1 MLGCNYANCILN
13 ACALHFCNRKI
24 YRWAYRPLSVRIL
37 RAFMVIMG
45 FTLFRLPRQYPA
57 SKRAFARLQLV
68 SILIVLAIFVAGSR
82 RASGYALEGQ
92 HWPAGTVVTF
102 QMGLGSA
109 GRTLIDGNTSW
120 DTAAAPALSAWN
132 NVTARLR
139 YNDTVTSPP
148 LSSGDG
154 VNAIVFS
161 STVFGQKFGS
171 GTLAV
176 TYWRISGGTMTEAD
190 VLFNRNQQFD
200 SYRGPLRFASNGWCI
215 GDIRRVLIHELGH
228 ALGLDH
234 PDQHGQHVDAI
245 MNSVTSDRETLST
258 DDISGAQSMYGA
270 PTPTPTPTPSPNR
283 SGTRFTSI
291 STRMNVGTGNNVAIA
306 GFMVW
311 GSQLKTVIVRVLGPT
326 LGSYGV
332 ANVLSDP
339 IVELHNSSGATIATN
354 DDWQIGSQSSQIS
367 SSGYAPN
374 NSNES
379 AIIAT
384 LAAGAYTAIVRGYN
398 NSTGVALVQ
407 VYELDTLSARLS
419 GISTRGQV
427 GTDQNVLIGGL
438 SINGSTSKKLIVRAL
453 GPCMASPPFSL
464 SGTLS
469 NPILELH
476 DSSGNLLASN
486 DDWGS
491 GTQAAAI
498 SASGYQPPNAKE
510 SAIIV
515 TLASGNY
522 TAIVRG
528 VNDGTGIALVD
539 AYDLDP

>member
-1 MLGCNYANCILN
+1 
-13 ACALHFCNRKI
+13 
-24 YRWAYRPLSVRIL
+24 
-37 RAFMVIMG
+37 MVIVG
-45 FTLFRLPRQYPA
+45 FTLFRVPRRYCV
-57 SKRAFARLQLV
+57 SKRAFARLQSL
-68 SILIVLAIFVAGSR
+68 SILIVWGIFLAVSR
-82 RASGYALEGQ
+82 RVSGYALEGQ
-92 HWPAGTVVTF
+92 HWPAGTLVTF

-120 DTAAAPALSAWN
+120 DTAAAPALIAWDH
-132 NVTARLR
+132 VMARLQ
-139 YNDTVTSPP
+139 YTGNVASPP
-148 LSSGDG
+148 VSSGDG

-161 STVFGQKFGS
+161 NTVFGQKFGT

-176 TYWRISGGTMTEAD
+176 TYWRSSGSNIVEAD

-200 SYRGPLRFASNGWCI
+200 SYRGPLRFGTNGWCI

-234 PDQHGQHVDAI
+234 PDDHGQHVDAI
-245 MNSVTSDRETLST
+245 MNSVISNRETLSA
-258 DDISGAQSMYGA
+258 DDISGAQSLYLA
-270 PTPTPTPTPSPNR
+270 PTPTPTPTPTPMPSP
-283 SGTRFTSI
+283 STSHFANI
-291 STRMNVGTGNNVAIA
+291 STRMDVGTGNNVMIA
-306 GFMVW
+306 GFIVS
-311 GSQLKTVIVRVLGPT
+311 GSQSKTVIVRALGPT

-332 ANVLSDP
+332 ANALSDP
-339 IVELHNSSGATIATN
+339 MLELHDSSGATIAMN
-354 DDWQIGSQSSQIS
+354 DDWQSGSQASQIS
-367 SSGYAPN
+367 SSGYAPT

-379 AIIAT
+379 ALIAT

-398 NSTGVALVQ
+398 NSTGVALVE
-407 VYELDTLSARLS
+407 VYELDSLSARLS
-419 GISTRGQV
+419 NISTRGQV
-427 GTDQNVLIGGL
+427 GTNQNVLIGGL
-438 SINGSTSKKLIVRAL
+438 IINGSTAKKLIVRAI
-453 GPCMASPPFSL
+453 GPSLASPPFSL

-469 NPILELH
+469 NPTLELH

-498 SASGYQPPNAKE
+498 SASGYQPSNAKE
-510 SAIIV
+510 SAIIA
-515 TLASGNY
+515 TLASGSY

>member
-1 MLGCNYANCILN
+1 M
-13 ACALHFCNRKI
+13 
-24 YRWAYRPLSVRIL
+24 L

-45 FTLFRLPRQYPA
+45 FTLFRVPRRYPTPNP
-57 SKRAFARLQLV
+57 AFAPLRLF
-68 SILIVLAIFVAGSR
+68 SILIVLAIFAAVSR

-102 QMGLGSA
+102 QMGFGSA

-120 DTAAAPALSAWN
+120 DAAAAPALSAWN
-132 NVTARLR
+132 NAMARLR
-139 YNDTVTSPP
+139 YNDTVASPP
-148 LSSGDG
+148 VSSGDG

-176 TYWRISGGTMTEAD
+176 TYWRISGSIMTEAD
-190 VLFNRNQQFD
+190 ILFNRNQQFD
-200 SYRGPLRFASNGWCI
+200 SYRGPLRFGSNGWCI

-245 MNSVTSDRETLST
+245 MNSVISNRETLSP
-258 DDISGAQSMYGA
+258 DDISGAQSMYAA
-270 PTPTPTPTPSPNR
+270 PTPTPTPIPTPTPSA
-283 SGTRFTSI
+283 SGSHFANI
-291 STRMNVGTGNNVAIA
+291 STRMDVGTGNNVMIA
-306 GFMVW
+306 GFIVS
-311 GSQLKTVIVRVLGPT
+311 GSQSKTVVVRALGPT

-332 ANVLSDP
+332 ANALNDP
-339 IVELHNSSGATIATN
+339 MLELHGSSGATIGTN
-354 DDWQIGSQSSQIS
+354 DDWQTGSQASQIT

-374 NSNES
+374 NSNEP
-379 AIIAT
+379 ALIAT

-398 NSTGVALVQ
+398 NSTGVALVE
-407 VYELDTLSARLS
+407 VYELDTLATRLS
-419 GISTRGQV
+419 NISARGQV
-427 GTDQNVLIGGL
+427 GTSQNVLIGGL
-438 SINGSTSKKLIVRAL
+438 IISGSTSKKLIVRAI
-453 GPCMASPPFSL
+453 GPSLASPPFSL
-464 SGTLS
+464 SGTLP
-469 NPILELH
+469 NPTLELH

-498 SASGYQPPNAKE
+498 SASGYQPSNAKE
-510 SAIIV
+510 SAIIA

-528 VNDGTGIALVD
+528 VNDSTGIALVD

>member
-1 MLGCNYANCILN
+1 
-13 ACALHFCNRKI
+13 
-24 YRWAYRPLSVRIL
+24 
-37 RAFMVIMG
+37 MVIMG
-45 FTLFRLPRQYPA
+45 FTLFRIPRQYSA
-57 SKRAFARLQLV
+57 QKRTFAPLQLL
-68 SILIVLAIFVAGSR
+68 SILIVLAIAVAVSR
-82 RASGYALEGQ
+82 RANGYVLEGVR
-92 HWPAGTVVTF
+92 WPAGTVVTF
-102 QMGLGSA
+102 KMGLGSA

-120 DTAAAPALSAWN
+120 DTAAAPALAAWD
-132 NVTARLR
+132 NVMARLQ
-139 YNDTVTSPP
+139 YNSNVATPP
-148 LSSGDG
+148 VSSGDG

-161 STVFGQKFGS
+161 NTVFGQQFGS

-176 TYWRISGGTMTEAD
+176 TYWRSSGSNIIEAD
-190 VLFNRNQQFD
+190 ILFNRNQQFD
-200 SYRGPLRFASNGWCI
+200 SYRGPLRFGSNGWAI
-215 GDIRRVLIHELGH
+215 GDIRRVLTHELGH

-234 PDQHGQHVDAI
+234 PDQHGQNRDAI

-270 PTPTPTPTPSPNR
+270 PTPTPTPTPNP
-283 SGTRFTSI
+283 SGSHFTSI
-291 STRMNVGTGNNVAIA
+291 STRMNVGTGNNVMIA
-306 GFMVW
+306 GFMIW
-311 GSQLKTVIVRVLGPT
+311 GSQSKTVIVRVLGPT

-339 IVELHNSSGATIATN
+339 IVELHDSSGATIATN
-354 DDWQIGSQSSQIS
+354 DDWQIGSQASQIS

-384 LAAGAYTAIVRGYN
+384 LAAGAYTAIVRGNN
-398 NSTGVALVQ
+398 NSTGVALVE
-407 VYELDTLSARLS
+407 VYELDTLSTRLS

-427 GTDQNVLIGGL
+427 GTDQDVLIGGL

-469 NPILELH
+469 NPTLELH

-498 SASGYQPPNAKE
+498 SASGYQPPNANE
-510 SAIIV
+510 SAIIA

-528 VNDGTGIALVD
+528 VNNSTGIALVD

>member
-1 MLGCNYANCILN
+1 
-13 ACALHFCNRKI
+13 
-24 YRWAYRPLSVRIL
+24 
-37 RAFMVIMG
+37 MVIMG
-45 FTLFRLPRQYPA
+45 FTLFRIPRQY
-57 SKRAFARLQLV
+57 SIRKMVFAPLQLL
-68 SILIVLAIFVAGSR
+68 SILIVFVVVLAVSR

-120 DTAAAPALSAWN
+120 DTAAAPALPAWD
-132 NVTARLR
+132 NVMARLQ
-139 YNDTVTSPP
+139 YTGNVASPP
-148 LSSGDG
+148 VSSGDG

-161 STVFGQKFGS
+161 NTVFGQKFGT

-176 TYWRISGGTMTEAD
+176 TYWRSSGSNITEAD

-200 SYRGPLRFASNGWCI
+200 SYRGPLRFGTNGWCI

-234 PDQHGQHVDAI
+234 PDDHGQHVDAI
-245 MNSVTSDRETLST
+245 MNSVISNRETLSV
-258 DDISGAQSMYGA
+258 DDISGAQSMYAA
-270 PTPTPTPTPSPNR
+270 PTPTPTPTPTPNP
-283 SGTRFTSI
+283 SASHFANI
-291 STRMNVGTGNNVAIA
+291 STRMDVGTGNNVMIA
-306 GFMVW
+306 GFIVS
-311 GSQLKTVIVRVLGPT
+311 GSQSKTVIVRALGPT

-339 IVELHNSSGATIATN
+339 MLELHDSSGTTIATN
-354 DDWQIGSQSSQIS
+354 DDWQTGSQVSQIS

-374 NSNES
+374 NSNEP
-379 AIIAT
+379 ALIAT

-398 NSTGVALVQ
+398 NSTGVALVE
-407 VYELDTLSARLS
+407 VYELDTLSTRLS
-419 GISTRGQV
+419 NISTRGQV
-427 GTDQNVLIGGL
+427 GTNQNVLIGGL
-438 SINGSTSKKLIVRAL
+438 IISGSTSKKLIVRAI
-453 GPCMASPPFSL
+453 GPSLASPPFSL

-469 NPILELH
+469 NPTLELH

-498 SASGYQPPNAKE
+498 SASGYQPSNAKE
-510 SAIIV
+510 SAIIA

-528 VNDGTGIALVD
+528 VNDSAGIALVD

>member
-1 MLGCNYANCILN
+1 MSIRM
-13 ACALHFCNRKI
+13 F
-24 YRWAYRPLSVRIL
+24 

-45 FTLFRLPRQYPA
+45 FTLFRLPRPYSTP
-57 SKRAFARLQLV
+57 KRVFAPLQLL
-68 SILIVLAIFVAGSR
+68 SILVLLAVFVAVAR
-82 RASGYALEGQ
+82 RASGYVPEGKA
-92 HWPAGTVVTF
+92 WPAGTVVTF

-120 DTAAAPALSAWN
+120 DTAAAPALTAWDN
-132 NVTARLR
+132 ITARLQ
-139 YNDTVTSPP
+139 YKGNVANPP
-148 LSSGDG
+148 VSSGDG
-154 VNAIVFS
+154 VNAVVFS
-161 STVFGQKFGS
+161 NTVFGQQFGS

-176 TYWRISGGTMTEAD
+176 TYWRSSGNNIIEAD
-190 VLFNRNQQFD
+190 ILFNRNQSFD
-200 SYRGPLRFASNGWCI
+200 SYRGPLRFNSRGWSI
-215 GDIRRVLIHELGH
+215 GDIRRVFIHELGH

-258 DDISGAQSMYGA
+258 DDISGAQSIYGA
-270 PTPTPTPTPSPNR
+270 PTPTPTPTPTPNP
-283 SGTRFTSI
+283 SGSHFGNI
-291 STRMNVGTGNNVAIA
+291 STRVDVGTGNNVMIA

-311 GSQLKTVIVRVLGPT
+311 GTQSKTVIVRVLGPT

-332 ANVLSDP
+332 ANALSDP
-339 IVELHNSSGATIATN
+339 MLELHNSSGATIATN
-354 DDWQIGSQSSQIS
+354 DDWQTGSQASQIS

-374 NSNES
+374 NANES
-379 AIIAT
+379 TLIAT

-398 NSTGVALVQ
+398 NSTGIALVE
-407 VYELDTLSARLS
+407 VYELDTLSTRLS
-419 GISTRGQV
+419 NISTRGQV
-427 GTDQNVLIGGL
+427 GTNQNVLIGGFI
-438 SINGSTSKKLIVRAL
+438 INGSTSKKMIVRAV
-453 GPCMASPPFSL
+453 GPSLASPPFSL
-464 SGTLS
+464 SGALS
-469 NPILELH
+469 NPTLELH

-498 SASGYQPPNAKE
+498 SASGYKPPNARE
-510 SAIIV
+510 SAIIA

-528 VNDGTGIALVD
+528 VNNSTGIALVD

>member
-1 MLGCNYANCILN
+1 
-13 ACALHFCNRKI
+13 
-24 YRWAYRPLSVRIL
+24 
-37 RAFMVIMG
+37 MG
-45 FTLFRLPRQYPA
+45 FTLFRLPRPYSAQ
-57 SKRAFARLQLV
+57 KGAFASLQLL
-68 SILIVLAIFVAGSR
+68 SILLVVTSTIAVSR
-82 RASGYALEGQ
+82 SAYGYVLEGTS
-92 HWPAGTVVTF
+92 WPAGTVVTF
-102 QMGLGSA
+102 RMGLGSA

-120 DTAAAPALSAWN
+120 DTAAAPALAAWD
-132 NVTARLR
+132 NVMARLQ
-139 YNDTVTSPP
+139 YTSTVATPP
-148 LSSGDG
+148 VSSGDG

-161 STVFGQKFGS
+161 NTVFGQQFGS

-176 TYWRISGGTMTEAD
+176 TYWRSSGSNTIEAD
-190 VLFNRNQQFD
+190 ILFNRNKQFD
-200 SYRGPLRFASNGWCI
+200 SYRGPLRFGSNGWAI
-215 GDIRRVLIHELGH
+215 GDIRRVLTHELGH

-234 PDQHGQHVDAI
+234 PDQHGQNRDAI
-245 MNSVTSDRETLST
+245 MNSLTSDRETLSA

-270 PTPTPTPTPSPNR
+270 PTPTPTPTQTPNPSG
-283 SGTRFTSI
+283 SHFTSI
-291 STRMNVGTGNNVAIA
+291 STRMNVGTGNNVMIA

-311 GSQLKTVIVRVLGPT
+311 GSQSKTVIVRVLGPT

-339 IVELHNSSGATIATN
+339 IVELHDSSGATIATN
-354 DDWQIGSQSSQIS
+354 DDWQIGSQTSQIS
-367 SSGYAPN
+367 SSGYAPY
-374 NSNES
+374 NSNEP

-384 LAAGAYTAIVRGYN
+384 LAAGAYTAIVHGYN
-398 NSTGVALVQ
+398 NSTGVALVE
-407 VYELDTLSARLS
+407 VYELDTLSTRLS

-427 GTDQNVLIGGL
+427 GTDENVLIGGL

-453 GPCMASPPFSL
+453 GPCMASSPFSV

-469 NPILELH
+469 NPTLELH

-491 GTQAAAI
+491 GTQAASI

-528 VNDGTGIALVD
+528 VNNSTGIALVD

>member
-1 MLGCNYANCILN
+1 M
-13 ACALHFCNRKI
+13 
-24 YRWAYRPLSVRIL
+24 L

-45 FTLFRLPRQYPA
+45 FTLFRVPRRYSTPNP
-57 SKRAFARLQLV
+57 AFAPLRLF
-68 SILIVLAIFVAGSR
+68 SILIVLVIFAAVSR

-102 QMGLGSA
+102 QMGFGSA

-120 DTAAAPALSAWN
+120 DAAAAPALSAWN
-132 NVTARLR
+132 NAMARLR
-139 YNDTVTSPP
+139 YNDTVASPP
-148 LSSGDG
+148 VSSGDG

-176 TYWRISGGTMTEAD
+176 TYWRISGSIMTEAD
-190 VLFNRNQQFD
+190 ILFNRNQQFD
-200 SYRGPLRFASNGWCI
+200 SYRGPLRFGSNGWCI

-245 MNSVTSDRETLST
+245 MNSVISNRETLSP
-258 DDISGAQSMYGA
+258 DDISGAQSMYAA
-270 PTPTPTPTPSPNR
+270 PTPTPTPIPTPTPSA
-283 SGTRFTSI
+283 SGSHFANI
-291 STRMNVGTGNNVAIA
+291 STRMDVGTGNNVMIA
-306 GFMVW
+306 GFIVS
-311 GSQLKTVIVRVLGPT
+311 GSQSKTVVVRALGPT

-332 ANVLSDP
+332 ANALNDP
-339 IVELHNSSGATIATN
+339 MLELHGSSGATIGTN
-354 DDWQIGSQSSQIS
+354 DDWQTGSQASQIT

-374 NSNES
+374 NSNEP
-379 AIIAT
+379 ALIAT

-398 NSTGVALVQ
+398 NSTGVALVE
-407 VYELDTLSARLS
+407 VYELDTLATRLS
-419 GISTRGQV
+419 NISARGQV
-427 GTDQNVLIGGL
+427 GTSQNVLIGGL
-438 SINGSTSKKLIVRAL
+438 IISGSTSKKLIVRAI
-453 GPCMASPPFSL
+453 GPSLASPPFSL
-464 SGTLS
+464 SGTLP
-469 NPILELH
+469 NPTLELH

-498 SASGYQPPNAKE
+498 SASGYQPSNAKE
-510 SAIIV
+510 SAIIA

-528 VNDGTGIALVD
+528 VNDSTGIALLD